1 MTRCLCHW
9 AIGISLLG
17 LPAAAVAAEVSVAPV
32 MSEEAE
38 LLERLGERA
47 RQVWDNLSL
56 VTCTEELLQEKLN
69 EKGKVVIRSESAYD
83 YFILLS
89 WDAGK
94 LVMDESR
101 VEINPPR
108 KRRPKGALLAT
119 QGFATLLLVVHP
131 EFQTSY
137 SFSLGEKDP
146 ATGLTPLHFIPR
158 TDGPTPGALELS
170 NRTYPIRWAGTVWV
184 RRETAEVVRTEAR
197 WQQPPEE
204 LGLEGLTAGVDYAPV
219 ALEEGRMLLLPR
231 KASVELS
238 TEHQWWR
245 NTHTFDGY
253 RLFSVE
259 TNISIGDDVG
269 EDPQKSSDLQT
280 SDSKTTS
287 GAEEVQ

>member
-1 MTRCLCHW
+1 MTKHLYHW

-17 LPAAAVAAEVSVAPV
+17 LPAAAKAAEASVAPV

-56 VTCTEELLQEKLN
+56 VTCTEDLLQEKLN
-69 EKGKVVIRSESAYD
+69 EKGKVVIRSKSSFD

-101 VEINPPR
+101 VEIDPPR
-108 KRRPKGALLAT
+108 KRRPKGALLTT

-146 ATGLTPLHFIPR
+146 ATGLTPLHFVPR
-158 TDGPTPGALELS
+158 NSGPTPGALELS
-170 NRTYPIRWAGTVWV
+170 GRTYPITWAGTVWV
-184 RRETAEVVRTEAR
+184 NRNTAEIIRTEAR
-197 WQQPPEE
+197 WYQPPEQ
-204 LGLEGLTAGVDYAPV
+204 LGLESLSAGVDYAPV
-219 ALEEGRMLLLPR
+219 KLEERTLQLPQ
-231 KASVELS
+231 KAKVELS

-245 NTHTFDGY
+245 NTHTFAGY

-259 TNISIGDDVG
+259 TNISIGDDVS
-269 EDPQKSSDLQT
+269 ENPPSSTGPPTADGT
-280 SDSKTTS
+280 
-287 GAEEVQ
+287 GEVQ